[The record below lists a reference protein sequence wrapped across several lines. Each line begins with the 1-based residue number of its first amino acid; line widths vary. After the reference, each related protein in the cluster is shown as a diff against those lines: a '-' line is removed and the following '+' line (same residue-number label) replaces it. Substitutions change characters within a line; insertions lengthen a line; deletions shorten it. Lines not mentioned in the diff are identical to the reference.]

1 MFENYLSYTPKKNFA
16 CLQDSS
22 QEVVK
27 HSFLKLSYVR
37 KMIFH
42 THNKSEE
49 NLIFYTHNK
58 SPTLKS
64 SLFFLLQNLLCVC
77 TTHKLI
83 RYMKGK
89 EEGVPVEHYHIYPFR
104 LVSFHWKTTPS
115 WLRGF
120 RHAIV
125 G

>member
-1 MFENYLSYTPKKNFA
+1 MKFA
-16 CLQDSS
+16 QKFVASL
-22 QEVVK
+22 EAVIY
-27 HSFLKLSYVR
+27 SFGNLSYVE

-49 NLIFYTHNK
+49 KLIFYTHNK